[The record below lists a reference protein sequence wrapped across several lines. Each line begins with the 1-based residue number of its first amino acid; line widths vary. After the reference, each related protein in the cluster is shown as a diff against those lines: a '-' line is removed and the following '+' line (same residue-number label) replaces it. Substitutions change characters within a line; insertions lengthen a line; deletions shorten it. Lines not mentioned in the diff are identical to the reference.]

1 MAKERAALTEL
12 LSTMTLGQ
20 LLPHPLS
27 HMLELAP
34 ELTASE
40 VTTFYLFKIFFT
52 YLNTKSLLFIFDTR
66 KLFQ

>member
-1 MAKERAALTEL
+1 MAKERVALTEL

-40 VTTFYLFKIFFT
+40 VRVLLLLLCLIQNIFIELIIHTTF
-52 YLNTKSLLFIFDTR
+52 
-66 KLFQ
+66 

>member
-1 MAKERAALTEL
+1 MAKERAALQEL
-12 LSTMTLGQ
+12 LATMTLGQ

-40 VTTFYLFKIFFT
+40 VNYKLA
-52 YLNTKSLLFIFDTR
+52 FIVR
-66 KLFQ
+66 P